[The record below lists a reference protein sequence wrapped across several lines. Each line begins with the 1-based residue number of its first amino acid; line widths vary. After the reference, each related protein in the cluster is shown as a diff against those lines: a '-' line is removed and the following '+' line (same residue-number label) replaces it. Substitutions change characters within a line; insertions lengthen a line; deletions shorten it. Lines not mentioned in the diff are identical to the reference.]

1 MENLK
6 KAVEAIRR
14 TGESMNRFLAA
25 ALLRW
30 TITFFLLGSISSA
43 FAASAKTAFKFDFGT
58 RKPPREHTGILAD
71 SVYTEERGYG
81 FDLASTVECFN
92 RGGKKTPGSGYC
104 SSGHVFFFSVA
115 VPEGNYNVTVT
126 LGNETSESVTT
137 VKAEARRLMLE
148 EIRTVPGKFATYS
161 FTVNVRYPEIQSGGQ
176 VRLKPRELNNLDWDH
191 KLTLE
196 FIGSRPSVDA
206 IEVTKVDN
214 AVTVYLAG
222 DSTVVDQD
230 KEPWSAWG
238 QMLPRFFKRGVAIA
252 NHAESGET
260 LMAFMGEKRLDK
272 IMSTIKA
279 GDYLFIQFTHNDQ
292 KPGRNHL
299 DAFTGYKQYL
309 KLYMDGARNKGA
321 TTVLVTSMNRRDFDK
336 DGKVVNT
343 LGDYP
348 EAMRQEAAQEHVA
361 LIDLNAMSKDFYEAL
376 GPENSR
382 KAFVQYPAGTFPG
395 QTAELKDNTH
405 FNDYGAYEL
414 AKCIVK
420 GIEENKLGLTK
431 FLVSGLTPFNPSHP
445 DPLGDWSLPIDPFI
459 TIVKPLGN

>member
-1 MENLK
+1 
-6 KAVEAIRR
+6 
-14 TGESMNRFLAA
+14 MNRFVAA

-30 TITFFLLGSISSA
+30 SVTFFVLGGISTAS
-43 FAASAKTAFKFDFGT
+43 AASATPAFKFDFGS
-58 RKPPREHTGILAD
+58 RKPPRGHTSILAD
-71 SVYTEERGYG
+71 SVYTERGGYG
-81 FDLASTVECFN
+81 FDLASSVECFN
-92 RGGKKTPGSGYC
+92 RGGKKALGSGYC
-104 SSGHVFFFSVA
+104 SSDHVFFFSVA

-126 LGNETSESVTT
+126 LGNATSESVTT
-137 VKAEARRLMLE
+137 VKAEARRLMLD
-148 EIRTVPGKFATYS
+148 EIHTAPGKFATYS
-161 FTVNVRYPEIQSGGQ
+161 FTVNVRYPEINSGGQ

-196 FIGSRPSVDA
+196 FIGTRPSVDA
-206 IEVTKVDN
+206 IEITKVDD

-230 KEPWSAWG
+230 KEPWCAWG
-238 QMLPRFFKRGVAIA
+238 QMLPRFFKNGVAIA

-279 GDYLFIQFTHNDQ
+279 GDYLFIQFNHNDQ
-292 KPGRNHL
+292 KPGRNHV

-309 KLYMDGARNKGA
+309 KLFMDEARNKGA
-321 TTVLVTSMNRRDFDK
+321 TPVLVTSMNRRNFDK

-376 GPENSR
+376 GPENSK

-420 GIEENKLGLTK
+420 GIEENKLGLAK
-431 FLVSGLTPFNPSHP
+431 FLVSGLAPFNPSHP
-445 DPLGDWSLPIDPFI
+445 DPRGDWTLPIDPFV

>member
-1 MENLK
+1 
-6 KAVEAIRR
+6 
-14 TGESMNRFLAA
+14 
-25 ALLRW
+25 
-30 TITFFLLGSISSA
+30 
-43 FAASAKTAFKFDFGT
+43 
-58 RKPPREHTGILAD
+58 
-71 SVYTEERGYG
+71 
-81 FDLASTVECFN
+81 
-92 RGGKKTPGSGYC
+92 
-104 SSGHVFFFSVA
+104 
-115 VPEGNYNVTVT
+115 
-126 LGNETSESVTT
+126 
-137 VKAEARRLMLE
+137 
-148 EIRTVPGKFATYS
+148 
-161 FTVNVRYPEIQSGGQ
+161 
-176 VRLKPRELNNLDWDH
+176 
-191 KLTLE
+191 
-196 FIGSRPSVDA
+196 
-206 IEVTKVDN
+206 
-214 AVTVYLAG
+214 
-222 DSTVVDQD
+222 
-230 KEPWSAWG
+230 
-238 QMLPRFFKRGVAIA
+238 
-252 NHAESGET
+252 
-260 LMAFMGEKRLDK
+260 MAFMGEKRLDK

-321 TTVLVTSMNRRDFDK
+321 TPVLVTSMNRRDFDK

-343 LGDYP
+343 LGDFP

-376 GPENSR
+376 GPENSK

-431 FLVSGLTPFNPSHP
+431 FLVSGLAPFNPSHP

>member
-1 MENLK
+1 
-6 KAVEAIRR
+6 
-14 TGESMNRFLAA
+14 MNRFVAA

-30 TITFFLLGSISSA
+30 SVTFFVLGGISTA
-43 FAASAKTAFKFDFGT
+43 FAASATPAFKFDFGS
-58 RKPPREHTGILAD
+58 RKPPRGHTSILAD
-71 SVYTEERGYG
+71 SVYTERRGYG
-81 FDLASTVECFN
+81 FDLASSVECFN
-92 RGGKKTPGSGYC
+92 RGGKKALDSGYC
-104 SSGHVFFFSVA
+104 SSDHVFFFSVA

-126 LGNETSESVTT
+126 LGNATSESVTT
-137 VKAEARRLMLE
+137 VKAEARRLMLD
-148 EIRTVPGKFATYS
+148 EIRTAPEKFATYS

-196 FIGSRPSVDA
+196 FIGTRPSVDA
-206 IEVTKVDN
+206 FEITKVDN

-230 KEPWSAWG
+230 KEPWCAWG

-292 KPGRNHL
+292 KPGRNHV

-309 KLYMDGARNKGA
+309 KLFMDDARNKGA
-321 TTVLVTSMNRRDFDK
+321 TPVLVTSMNRRNFDK

-348 EAMRQEAAQEHVA
+348 QAMRQEAAQEHVA
-361 LIDLNAMSKDFYEAL
+361 LIDLNAMSKEFYEAL
-376 GPENSR
+376 GPENSK

-420 GIEENKLGLTK
+420 GIEENKLGLAK
-431 FLVSGLTPFNPSHP
+431 FLVSALAPFNPSHP
-445 DPLGDWSLPIDPFI
+445 DPREDWSLPVDPFI